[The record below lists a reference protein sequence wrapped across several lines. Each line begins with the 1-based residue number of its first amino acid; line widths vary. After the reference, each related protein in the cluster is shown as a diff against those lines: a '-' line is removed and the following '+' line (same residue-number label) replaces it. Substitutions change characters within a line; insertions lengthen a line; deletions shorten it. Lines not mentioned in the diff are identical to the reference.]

1 MNIFEYAART
11 KMRFQTSAGNIT
23 VEDLWDLPLT
33 SKTKVNLNSI
43 GLAIRSNL
51 KDQTE
56 ESLVSPVDSKVTKDL
71 QARFDIIMHIINAK
85 QEEAAARRQEAANA
99 SKIRVLEQAI
109 AYKKEE
115 DIKSKSIEEL
125 TKELETLKSSID
137 DSAE

>member
-1 MNIFEYAART
+1 
-11 KMRFQTSAGNIT
+11 MRFQTSAGNIT